1 VTHLRRFPP
10 RARRSPGFFRLI
22 LAAWFAC
29 IVSCPSSTG
38 AADSPDLPYV
48 VERDVMVPMRD
59 GMMLAANV
67 YRPRQGTRFPVIL
80 LRTPYG
86 KPNDTWGDAKRYTAA
101 GYALV
106 GQDCRGRGKSQ
117 GAWDPFR
124 HDPEDGVDT
133 QQWVASQ
140 PWCNGSIGTSGG
152 SYGGWTQ
159 WSTAAAAVPQVK
171 CMVPVVPFAEVY
183 DDIAYPG
190 GAFQLALL
198 MGWGAAVAGIP
209 LPPDKLDQ
217 AYRHLPLRTLGDQF
231 DPKVS
236 YISEWARHP
245 VYDDYWKQ
253 RGIQRRFSD
262 VTVPALNI
270 GGWYDIFSKT
280 TLELTDKVRELS
292 RNPAARRNQ
301 VVVIGPWAHGVGARK
316 VGELDFGEEAAV
328 SIGELQFQW
337 FEYWLKGATNGVQD
351 WAAYRLF
358 VMGENRW
365 RHENEWPL
373 QRTRFT
379 PYYLHSRGQARS
391 AKGDGTLDA
400 TAPEEEPADTFTYDG
415 DQPVPTVGGN
425 NLVGATAG
433 PYDQSKVEERDD
445 VLVYTTAPLA
455 QDLEVTGPV
464 KMILHAASSAKDT
477 DFTAKLVDVHP
488 DGKAFNLCD
497 GILRARYRHGLH
509 TPALLEPGKVE
520 RFEIDLWVTS
530 NLFRRGHRIRVEIS
544 SSSFPRFDRNANS
557 GNELGSDT
565 ELLAATQTVHH
576 DAARPSHLLL
586 PIIPR

>member
-1 VTHLRRFPP
+1 
-10 RARRSPGFFRLI
+10 
-22 LAAWFAC
+22 
-29 IVSCPSSTG
+29 
-38 AADSPDLPYV
+38 
-48 VERDVMVPMRD
+48 MVPMRD

-351 WAAYRLF
+351 WAVYRLF

-379 PYYLHSRGQARS
+379 PYYLHSRGQART

-497 GILRARYRHGLH
+497 GILRARYRHGLP
-509 TPALLEPGKVE
+509 TPAVLEAGKVE